1 MRSLDVHVYV
11 TKKAHVLV
19 VDAYSIQLLNTTMAE
34 INARREA
41 RRRRILE
48 NSENR
53 LRKITGRINPD
64 EIKGKYNQYV
74 KQKCV

>member
-1 MRSLDVHVYV
+1 MLQKRLTYWLSTH
-11 TKKAHVLV
+11 
-19 VDAYSIQLLNTTMAE
+19 IQLLNTTMAE

-53 LRKITGRINPD
+53 LRKITGRVNPD
-64 EIKGKYNQYV
+64 EIKGKYNQHV
-74 KQKCV
+74 KQKYNQT